1 LHQLLLRLGPANLT
15 LQTETPMIGDTQTV
29 ADMHVR
35 KVGRSACLAS
45 APVSAVA
52 QALPACCSAGSPGVL
67 LSSCRAACAAQQ
79 PGTHLPA
86 RPPARPPQAK
96 LAEHADAFIAI
107 PGGLGTLEELLEVMT
122 WQQLGFHG
130 QWHAGWRPAAEC
142 CLRAPPHLPRQPV
155 LQLQPGPA
163 PPAPQTSR
171 LACSTPT
178 ASSTPCSS

>member
-1 LHQLLLRLGPANLT
+1 MHSSCRPSLHQLLLRLGPANLT

-35 KVGRSACLAS
+35 KVGRSACIS
-45 APVSAVA
+45 ARISGRAGT
-52 QALPACCSAGSPGVL
+52 ACML
-67 LSSCRAACAAQQ
+67 QRRQ
-79 PGTHLPA
+79 PGCVAFQLPGCLCSPAAGHPSA

-130 QWHAGWRPAAEC
+130 Q
-142 CLRAPPHLPRQPV
+142 
-155 LQLQPGPA
+155 
-163 PPAPQTSR
+163 
-171 LACSTPT
+171 
-178 ASSTPCSS
+178 